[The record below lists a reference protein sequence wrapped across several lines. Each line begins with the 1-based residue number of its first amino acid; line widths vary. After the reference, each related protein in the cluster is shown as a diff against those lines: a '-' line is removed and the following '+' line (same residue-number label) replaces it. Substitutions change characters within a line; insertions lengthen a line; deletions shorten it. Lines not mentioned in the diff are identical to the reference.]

1 MFFLDRKTKK
11 QMFSCRRC
19 IKIVKDAK
27 KGSSAARWNFD
38 TSSTAWEYVENK
50 WIYFS
55 HCARLSLYLDNI
67 ALSRHNQI

>member
-1 MFFLDRKTKK
+1 
-11 QMFSCRRC
+11 MFSCRRC

-27 KGSSAARWNFD
+27 KGSCAARWNFD
-38 TSSTAWEYVENK
+38 TPSTAWEYVENK

-67 ALSRHNQI
+67 DFHYIWII

>member
-1 MFFLDRKTKK
+1 
-11 QMFSCRRC
+11 MFSCRRC

-27 KGSSAARWNFD
+27 KGSCAARWNFD

-55 HCARLSLYLDNI
+55 HCARLSLTFTI
-67 ALSRHNQI
+67 FG